1 MKVKLNNVR
10 MSVSAKQLIIMSDN
24 APDFYDLVDH
34 VLIDQEGYT
43 GEDRPSCMSTEKLCT
58 TMFSMGISINT
69 VWSLSEIDK
78 DLLVTMLGVI
88 EEEGEEVFIS
98 DVIKDYVSIMLESE
112 RWYNPLD

>member
-1 MKVKLNNVR
+1 MP
-10 MSVSAKQLIIMSDN
+10 VSAKQLIIMSEND
-24 APDFYDLVDH
+24 PDFYDLVDH

-43 GEDRPSCMSTEKLCT
+43 GEDRPSCMSTEKLCK
-58 TMFSMGISINT
+58 TMFSMGIAVDT

-88 EEEGEEVFIS
+88 EEEWEEVPIS

-112 RWYNPLD
+112 RWHDPLD